1 MLGAHMETTRAKAPL
16 DRRVRRTRAA
26 IKSSYLTLCRQK
38 PAGQITVKE
47 IMSLANVNRATF
59 YAHFAN
65 LEELGAAIELDAAE
79 SIAARCEKAL
89 LGSPVEC
96 AEDAARVV
104 CDVAMEDT
112 EELARVVLPSAT
124 GSGKALLRD
133 RTWTRWGANVGDAA
147 APGASIAGIG
157 FGESTVSTD
166 DKLMFDLLFEGCVG
180 VAAQWLAEPEN
191 INPDQVKA
199 TICTAVQ
206 KLAE

>member
-1 MLGAHMETTRAKAPL
+1 METTRAKAPL

-26 IKSSYLTLCRQK
+26 IKSSYLALCKQK

-89 LGSPVEC
+89 LGSPV
-96 AEDAARVV
+96 V
-104 CDVAMEDT
+104 CDVVMEDT

-133 RTWTRWGANVGDAA
+133 RAWTRWGANISGAA
-147 APGASIAGIG
+147 ASSIPIAGIG
-157 FGESTVSTD
+157 FGESTVSTGD
-166 DKLMFDLLFEGCVG
+166 ELMFDLLFEGCVG

>member
-1 MLGAHMETTRAKAPL
+1 METTRAKAPL

-104 CDVAMEDT
+104 CDVVMEDT

-133 RTWTRWGANVGDAA
+133 RARTRLGANISGAA
-147 APGASIAGIG
+147 ASSVPIAGVG
-157 FGESTVSTD
+157 FGESAASTGD
-166 DKLMFDLLFEGCVG
+166 ELMFDLLFEGCVG
-180 VAAQWLAEPEN
+180 VTAQWLAEPEN

>member
-89 LGSPVEC
+89 LCSPIEC

-104 CDVAMEDT
+104 CDVVMEDT

-133 RTWTRWGANVGDAA
+133 RAWTRWGANISGTA

-157 FGESTVSTD
+157 FGESTVNAGD
-166 DKLMFDLLFEGCVG
+166 ELMFDLLFEGCVG
-180 VAAQWLAEPEN
+180 VTAQWLAEPEN

>member
-1 MLGAHMETTRAKAPL
+1 METTRAKAPL

-59 YAHFAN
+59 YAHFSN

-89 LGSPVEC
+89 AGSPVEY

-104 CDVAMEDT
+104 CDVVMEDT

-133 RTWTRWGANVGDAA
+133 RAWARWGA
-147 APGASIAGIG
+147 S
-157 FGESTVSTD
+157 FGENTVNTSD
-166 DKLMFDLLFEGCVG
+166 ELMFDLLFEGCVG
-180 VAAQWLAEPEN
+180 VAAQWLVEPES
-191 INPDQVKA
+191 INPEQVKA

>member
-1 MLGAHMETTRAKAPL
+1 METTRAKAPL

-38 PAGQITVKE
+38 PTGQITVKE

-59 YAHFAN
+59 YAHFSN

-89 LGSPVEC
+89 LDSPVEC

-104 CDVAMEDT
+104 CDVVMEDT

-133 RTWTRWGANVGDAA
+133 RAWARWGASVGGTA

-157 FGESTVSTD
+157 FGESTVSTG

>member
-89 LGSPVEC
+89 AGSAVEC
-96 AEDAARVV
+96 VEDTARVV
-104 CDVAMEDT
+104 CDVVMEDA

-133 RTWTRWGANVGDAA
+133 RAWMRWGA
-147 APGASIAGIG
+147 S
-157 FGESTVSTD
+157 FGENTVNTSD
-166 DKLMFDLLFEGCVG
+166 ELMFDLLFEGCVG
-180 VAAQWLAEPEN
+180 VAAQWLAEPES
-191 INPDQVKA
+191 INPEQVKA
-199 TICTAVQ
+199 TICTAVK

>member
-1 MLGAHMETTRAKAPL
+1 METTRAKAPL

-104 CDVAMEDT
+104 CNVVMEDT

-133 RTWTRWGANVGDAA
+133 RAWTRWGANISGTAA
-147 APGASIAGIG
+147 SSVPIAGVG
-157 FGESTVSTD
+157 FGESAASTGD
-166 DKLMFDLLFEGCVG
+166 ELMFDLLFEGCVG
-180 VAAQWLAEPEN
+180 VTAQWLAEPEN

>member
-1 MLGAHMETTRAKAPL
+1 METTRAKAPL

-65 LEELGAAIELDAAE
+65 LEELDAAIELDAAE

-104 CDVAMEDT
+104 CDVVMEDT

-124 GSGKALLRD
+124 GSGKELLRE
-133 RTWTRWGANVGDAA
+133 RAWMRWGANISGAA
-147 APGASIAGIG
+147 ASSVPIAGVG
-157 FGESTVSTD
+157 FGESAASTGD
-166 DKLMFDLLFEGCVG
+166 ELMFDLLFEGCVG
-180 VAAQWLAEPEN
+180 VTAQWLTEPEN

>member
-65 LEELGAAIELDAAE
+65 LEELGTAIELDAAE

-104 CDVAMEDT
+104 CDVVMEDT

-133 RTWTRWGANVGDAA
+133 RAWTRWGANISGTAA
-147 APGASIAGIG
+147 SSVPIAGVG
-157 FGESTVSTD
+157 FGESAASTGD
-166 DKLMFDLLFEGCVG
+166 ELMFDLLFEGCVG
-180 VAAQWLAEPEN
+180 VTAQWLAEPEN

>member
-1 MLGAHMETTRAKAPL
+1 METTRAKAPL

-104 CDVAMEDT
+104 CDVVMEDT

-133 RTWTRWGANVGDAA
+133 RAWTRWGANISGAA
-147 APGASIAGIG
+147 TSSVPIAGIG
-157 FGESTVSTD
+157 FGESTSGTGD
-166 DKLMFDLLFEGCVG
+166 ELMFDLLFEGCVG
-180 VAAQWLAEPEN
+180 VTAQWLAEPEN

-199 TICTAVQ
+199 TICAAVQ
-206 KLAE
+206 KLTE

>member
-1 MLGAHMETTRAKAPL
+1 METTRAKAPL

-59 YAHFAN
+59 
-65 LEELGAAIELDAAE
+65 ELDAAE

-96 AEDAARVV
+96 AKDAARIV

-112 EELARVVLPSAT
+112 EELARVVLPIAT

-133 RTWTRWGANVGDAA
+133 RAWMRWGASVGGAA

-157 FGESTVSTD
+157 FGESAIGTGD
-166 DKLMFDLLFEGCVG
+166 ELMFDLLFEGCVG
-180 VAAQWLAEPEN
+180 VAAQWLAEPES
-191 INPDQVKA
+191 INPEQVKA
-199 TICTAVQ
+199 TICTAVK

>member
-38 PAGQITVKE
+38 PVGQITVKE

-104 CDVAMEDT
+104 CDVVMEDT
-112 EELARVVLPSAT
+112 AELARVVLPSAT

-133 RTWTRWGANVGDAA
+133 RAWTRWGANISGTA

-157 FGESTVSTD
+157 FGESTVSTGD
-166 DKLMFDLLFEGCVG
+166 ELMFNLLFEGCVG
-180 VAAQWLAEPEN
+180 VTAQWLTEPEN

>member
-1 MLGAHMETTRAKAPL
+1 METTRAKAPL

-104 CDVAMEDT
+104 CNVVMEDT

-133 RTWTRWGANVGDAA
+133 RAWTRWGANISGTA

-157 FGESTVSTD
+157 FGESTVSTGD
-166 DKLMFDLLFEGCVG
+166 ELMFDLLFEGCVG